1 MTQYR
6 YILLK
11 DFFSKFFS
19 WKEVNRFKEMK
30 SKKQEVSLEKYS
42 SSVRKEN
49 LEKVMII
56 VMLVLMALVIIFLFI
71 LRNFDMNILNVSIKS
86 NQISH

>member
-1 MTQYR
+1 
-6 YILLK
+6 
-11 DFFSKFFS
+11 
-19 WKEVNRFKEMK
+19 MK

-42 SSVRKEN
+42 SSVQKEN

-71 LRNFDMNILNVSIKS
+71 LRNFDMNILSVSIKS